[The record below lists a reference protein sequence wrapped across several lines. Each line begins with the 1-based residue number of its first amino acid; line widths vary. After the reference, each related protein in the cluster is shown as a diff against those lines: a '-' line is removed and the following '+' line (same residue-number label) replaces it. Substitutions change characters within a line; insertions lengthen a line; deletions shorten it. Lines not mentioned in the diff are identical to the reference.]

1 MWWCFSFPELLD
13 TVVDCLEELNLTEL
27 ISSIDEAAGLSST
40 LADMN
45 AELTVF
51 APSNAALA
59 GSILDLPSLR
69 AHVLDETV
77 RNSALRSGSV
87 FTPLR
92 EDTLLHVTD
101 VHKFHWWRSSEV
113 SPILSTNLIY
123 NLSGLIC
130 CFVCWS
136 VVE

>member
-1 MWWCFSFPELLD
+1 M
-13 TVVDCLEELNLTEL
+13 VDCLQELNLTEF
-27 ISSIDEAAGLSST
+27 ISHIEAAGLSST

-45 AELTVF
+45 EEFTVF

-59 GSILDLPSLR
+59 GTTLDLPSLR

-113 SPILSTNLIY
+113 SPILSTNLQQEWL
-123 NLSGLIC
+123 NLLFCLLISC
-130 CFVCWS
+130 
-136 VVE
+136 